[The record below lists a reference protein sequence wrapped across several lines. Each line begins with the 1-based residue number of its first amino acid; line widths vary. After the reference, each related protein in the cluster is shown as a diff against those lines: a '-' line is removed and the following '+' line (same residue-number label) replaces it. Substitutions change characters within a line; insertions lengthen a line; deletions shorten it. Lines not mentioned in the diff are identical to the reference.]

1 MLREP
6 QHERKIINEM
16 KSPFVLSPVEGL
28 RSSLFSK
35 LRGKIKERSRGGP
48 TLQLAHTIYQPPG
61 AGPYPTI
68 LTLHGR
74 GANAFD
80 LLGLA
85 PYICAGKFLLICP
98 QAPLETPIGPDA
110 TGYAWYS
117 TSQGGVPDI
126 EGMLSSQQQLQNFL
140 DDCLERYP
148 IDLSKLVVLG
158 FSQGGVMAY
167 SLALANPERFTALVA
182 LSCWLPQELTP
193 RLNLS
198 EAVQSLPTWVQHGTQ
213 DPQIEIARARDSV
226 ERLREL
232 KVPLTFK
239 EYEMG
244 HEIRPR
250 SLSDLSAWLQENVL
264 G

>member
-1 MLREP
+1 
-6 QHERKIINEM
+6 
-16 KSPFVLSPVEGL
+16 
-28 RSSLFSK
+28 
-35 LRGKIKERSRGGP
+35 
-48 TLQLAHTIYQPPG
+48 LQLIHTIYEPPG
-61 AGPYPTI
+61 PGPHPTI

-74 GANAFD
+74 GANCFD
-80 LLGLA
+80 LLSLA
-85 PYICAGKFLLICP
+85 PYLYGGKFLLICP
-98 QAPLETPIGPDA
+98 QAPMETPIGPDA
-110 TGYAWYS
+110 VGYAWYS
-117 TSQGGVPDI
+117 MSQGGLPDI

-148 IDLSKLVVLG
+148 IDLSKLAVLG

-167 SLALANPERFTALVA
+167 SLALANPERFAALAA
-182 LSCWLPQELTP
+182 LSTWLPKELASQ
-193 RLNLS
+193 LNIS
-198 EAVQSLPTWVQHGTQ
+198 AAVQSLPTWVQHGTQ

-250 SLSDLSAWLQENVL
+250 SLTDLSAWLEKTIMERGVKI
-264 G
+264 